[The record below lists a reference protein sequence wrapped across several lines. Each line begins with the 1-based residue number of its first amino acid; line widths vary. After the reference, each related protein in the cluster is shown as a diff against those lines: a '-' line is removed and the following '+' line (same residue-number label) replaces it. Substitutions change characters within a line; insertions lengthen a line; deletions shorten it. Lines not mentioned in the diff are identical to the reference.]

1 MLASASL
8 GPLYAKLSDILGEFH
23 AVCMIRYVGINKRD
37 TCRPEAHVVWM
48 HSHIFSASLARG
60 SYSAF
65 DLID

>member
-23 AVCMIRYVGINKRD
+23 AVCMIRYMGIKRD

-48 HSHIFSASLARG
+48 HSHIFSASLARW

-65 DLID
+65 DPID